1 MDAAGDQGTAVR
13 RKNGGNRMKREIFIG
28 SISLLAEIG
37 SWTIVFLAGLML
49 TAVDFLVLLVVA
61 GLISGLAALVVW
73 SILDVNLPRRKK
85 SPRDAARKAQNK

>member
-1 MDAAGDQGTAVR
+1 MDAAGDQGAAVR
-13 RKNGGNRMKREIFIG
+13 RKKGGHCMKREIFIG

-49 TAVDFLVLLVVA
+49 TAVDFLVLLLVA

-73 SILDVNLPRRKK
+73 SILDVNLRGRK
-85 SPRDAARKAQNK
+85 RHGRK

>member
-13 RKNGGNRMKREIFIG
+13 RKKGGNRMKREIFIG

-37 SWTIVFLAGLML
+37 SWAIVFLAGLML
-49 TAVDFLVLLVVA
+49 TQVDFLVLLVVA

-73 SILDVNLPRRKK
+73 SILDVNLRGRK
-85 SPRDAARKAQNK
+85 RHGRK

>member
-1 MDAAGDQGTAVR
+1 
-13 RKNGGNRMKREIFIG
+13 MKREIFIG

-49 TAVDFLVLLVVA
+49 TQVDFLVLLVIA

-73 SILDVNLPRRKK
+73 SILDVNLPGRKK
-85 SPRDAARKAQNK
+85 SPQDAARKAR